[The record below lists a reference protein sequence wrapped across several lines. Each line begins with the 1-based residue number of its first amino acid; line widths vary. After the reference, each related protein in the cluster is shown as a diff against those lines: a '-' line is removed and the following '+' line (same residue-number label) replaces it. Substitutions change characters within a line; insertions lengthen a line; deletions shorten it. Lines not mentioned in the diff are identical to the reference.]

1 MRGLERLRWWVLA
14 LLFTSTAI
22 NYIDRQALAV
32 LLPTLRGEL
41 NLTAADYGT
50 ISTLFL
56 ASYTVGQLVMGAVV
70 DRLGTR
76 LGLTLA
82 IIAWSLASMGHAL
95 VGGFTSLLALRI
107 VLGLGESGNWPA
119 GAKAVSEWFPK
130 HRRAFAMGVL
140 DGGSAIGAV
149 LAPPL
154 VAWLAH
160 QYGWRAAFLATG
172 AIGFL
177 WLAAWIRSYWPPR
190 EHRGLNEEERAR
202 AAEEIGPAG
211 KTLAFGA
218 GVKLAAATPVLWGLM
233 VTRMV
238 ATPVWWFYVFW
249 LPDYLSKGRGFTLA
263 EIGMF
268 GWIPFLTVDLGKL
281 AGGAASD
288 RLLARGWPSA
298 KGRKTVMAAGAVLM
312 MAGLAVEG
320 APTAAAA
327 IAWVSVATFGFG
339 IWSANILALHSDF
352 FPSEAMASAVG
363 MTTMAASIGGA
374 CFTWWVGRTVDT
386 SGYEPVFAAA
396 GLLALGALISL
407 MALVRQKED
416 AR

>member
-1 MRGLERLRWWVLA
+1 MTRIERWRWTVLA
-14 LLFTSTAI
+14 LLFASTAI

-32 LLPTLRGEL
+32 LLPTLRNEL
-41 NLTAADYGT
+41 GLTGSDYGA
-50 ISTLFL
+50 ISTMFL
-56 ASYTVGQLVMGAVV
+56 AAYTVGQLLMGAVV
-70 DRLGTR
+70 DRIGTR
-76 LGLTLA
+76 PGLMLA
-82 IIAWSLASMGHAL
+82 IIIWSLASMGHAL
-95 VGGFTSLLALRI
+95 AGGFVTLLALRV
-107 VLGLGESGNWPA
+107 VLALGESGNWPA
-119 GAKAVSEWFPK
+119 GAKAVSEWFPR

-160 QYGWRAAFLATG
+160 RYGWRAAFLLTG

-177 WLAAWIRSYWPPR
+177 WLAAWAVSYWPPR
-190 EHRGLNEEERAR
+190 EHRKLNVEERREAG
-202 AAEEIGPAG
+202 EEAG
-211 KTLAFGA
+211 QSGKRLGFGA
-218 GVKLAAATPVLWGLM
+218 GVKLAGSSGALWGLM

-249 LPDYLSKGRGFTLA
+249 LPDYLSKGRGFSLA

-268 GWIPFLTVDLGKL
+268 GWIPFLTVDAGKL

-288 RLLARGWPSA
+288 RLLGGGWKPA
-298 KGRKTVMAAGAVLM
+298 KARKTVMASGALLM
-312 MAGLAVEG
+312 MAGLAVVE
-320 APTAAAA
+320 APSAAAA

-374 CFTWWVGRTVDT
+374 CFTWWVGRTVDA
-386 SGYEPVFAAA
+386 SGYGPVFLAA
-396 GLLALGALISL
+396 GLLALAALA
-407 MALVRQKED
+407 ALLLLVKRRES
-416 AR
+416 AE